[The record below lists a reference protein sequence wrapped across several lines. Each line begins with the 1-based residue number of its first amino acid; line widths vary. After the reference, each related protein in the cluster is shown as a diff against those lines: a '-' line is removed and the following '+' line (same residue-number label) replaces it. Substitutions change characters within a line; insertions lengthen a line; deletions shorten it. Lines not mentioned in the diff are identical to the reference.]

1 MNNFWTTHTE
11 TTILWFI
18 FSASSPHSFVIL
30 LFLCAWLS
38 DYCNLILSDY
48 CNLSL
53 YLGGG
58 LTTGWPGGLSC
69 CDWLVWEGETSAL
82 LWLVI
87 KLLAIPGGTPISSVI
102 GSFAETGDGLQTALL
117 LMESLWNR
125 VDPRK
130 RTTFLVIASSWVLLA
145 DSCNIHYPGDYS
157 NQVFR
162 AGKFPGEPLYG
173 NTLKA
178 LIGGMYIYLALNY
191 HHLPP
196 FCMEPPF
203 ETEMWRH
210 GLSVGLHSFHSAFC
224 CQVFTR

>member
-1 MNNFWTTHTE
+1 MNNFWTTHIE

-18 FSASSPHSFVIL
+18 FSSSSTHSFLIL
-30 LFLCAWLS
+30 LFYARDCTINNW
-38 DYCNLILSDY
+38 I
-48 CNLSL
+48 
-53 YLGGG
+53 
-58 LTTGWPGGLSC
+58 TWR
-69 CDWLVWEGETSAL
+69 VVL
-82 LWLVI
+82 LWVVGLGRGNVRLVI

-102 GSFAETGDGLQTALL
+102 GSFAESQWVTLRNCGLQTALL

-130 RTTFLVIASSWVLLA
+130 QTTFLLIALSWVLLT
-145 DSCNIHYPGDYS
+145 DSCKVHYPDDYL

-178 LIGGMYIYLALNY
+178 LIGGMYICLVLNY
-191 HHLPP
+191 DHLPP
-196 FCMEPPF
+196 FLFFMEPPF

-224 CQVFTR
+224 CQLFTR